1 MQIKNRKLKVN
12 NKGITLIALVI
23 TIIVLL
29 ILAGV
34 AIATLTGDNGVLTKA
49 VTAKERTTEAE
60 AEEAVKLEYLGSI
73 DNTGKFNYDDFKT
86 IVKKNLG
93 LEDKDIIDNGDNTCT
108 VKYNGYDVT
117 LDMATGNIVVPPEP
131 AKVGEIVTVSNKKYT
146 EGGETAV
153 IPVGYGIVPGLDDI
167 SEGLVITDHF
177 NETTKESDGNEFVWI
192 PVPTAISDTEANG
205 TTNKAMAVNLETDPT
220 KEPKYR
226 GLLYNEGSTVQ
237 SGCTTTISS
246 CREPHIVSNFDNDT
260 KTYLSDIGLTQ
271 ASFKTEMQREYNDM
285 IKSVSKNK
293 GFYVSRYEMS
303 LDANKNAQSKKMQ
316 SSATNGTT
324 SANRWYGLYNKAKNY
339 ALKTDSTKNVVSSM
353 IWGSQYDAMMNWMID
368 EGVDVRSNEPV
379 SGAVGNTTRI
389 TGGPNEGETESKDI
403 LKNVYDL
410 LGNSYEWTLE
420 AVGSSLRMS
429 RGGSYNS
436 GDHYPARRIN
446 CSVIYSDGSYSS
458 RIALYVK
465 QD

>member
-1 MQIKNRKLKVN
+1 MKKK

-34 AIATLTGDNGVLTKA
+34 AIATLTGDNGILTKS
-49 VTAKERTTEAE
+49 VKAKQETQKATEDELRRLTMLE
-60 AEEAVKLEYLGSI
+60 AASNI
-73 DNTGKFNYDDFKT
+73 DNTTYTDT
-86 IVKKNLG
+86 
-93 LEDKDIIDNGDNTCT
+93 NGDIATIPAGFAVSQAEGENTIE
-108 VKYNGYDVT
+108 N
-117 LDMATGNIVVPPEP
+117 
-131 AKVGEIVTVSNKKYT
+131 
-146 EGGETAV
+146 
-153 IPVGYGIVPGLDDI
+153 
-167 SEGLVITDHF
+167 GLVIIDD
-177 NETTKESDGNEFVWI
+177 NENEFVWI

>member
-1 MQIKNRKLKVN
+1 
-12 NKGITLIALVI
+12 
-23 TIIVLL
+23 
-29 ILAGV
+29 
-34 AIATLTGDNGVLTKA
+34 
-49 VTAKERTTEAE
+49 
-60 AEEAVKLEYLGSI
+60 
-73 DNTGKFNYDDFKT
+73 
-86 IVKKNLG
+86 
-93 LEDKDIIDNGDNTCT
+93 
-108 VKYNGYDVT
+108 
-117 LDMATGNIVVPPEP
+117 
-131 AKVGEIVTVSNKKYT
+131 
-146 EGGETAV
+146 
-153 IPVGYGIVPGLDDI
+153 
-167 SEGLVITDHF
+167 
-177 NETTKESDGNEFVWI
+177 
-192 PVPTAISDTEANG
+192 
-205 TTNKAMAVNLETDPT
+205 
-220 KEPKYR
+220 
-226 GLLYNEGSTVQ
+226 
-237 SGCTTTISS
+237 
-246 CREPHIVSNFDNDT
+246 
-260 KTYLSDIGLTQ
+260 
-271 ASFKTEMQREYNDM
+271 MQREYNDM

-353 IWGSQYDAMMNWMID
+353 IWGSQYDAMMNWIHKD
-368 EGVDVRSNEPV
+368 SNVNVNSSTPV
-379 SGAVGNTTRI
+379 TGAVRNQDTQRR
-389 TGGPNEGETESKDI
+389 TGFVETYKI
-403 LKNVYDL
+403 KNVYDL